1 MILADVNV
9 LVYAFDA
16 DAAQHASYA
25 AWLERALAG
34 PEDFALLDTVLS
46 GFVRIVTHPKI
57 MPRPAPT
64 GQAVEFVNAL
74 IGAPSA
80 RWLPASGA
88 LWGTFAQLAAD
99 DPALKANLVP
109 DAYLA
114 SAAIAHGARFAT
126 ADRGFARYPG
136 LNWFDPAVSAGY
148 VSRKRAGTKQTGT
161 KQ

>member
-1 MILADVNV
+1 MILADINV

-16 DAAQHASYA
+16 DATKHDAYAS
-25 AWLERALAG
+25 WLERALGG

-57 MPRPAPT
+57 MPSPAPT
-64 GQAVEFVNAL
+64 AQAVEFVNAL

-80 RWLPASGA
+80 RWLPASEA
-88 LWGTFAQLAAD
+88 LWGTFVQLAAD
-99 DPALKANLVP
+99 DPALKANRVP

-126 ADRGFARYPG
+126 ADRGFARFPG
-136 LNWFDPAVSAGY
+136 LNWFDPSAK
-148 VSRKRAGTKQTGT
+148 VGTKQTGA
-161 KQ
+161 KQAGAKQ